1 MKNFILKMFVFLKN
15 SVKFLEIVIIF
26 FTMLIILYWIQ
37 HLIGTEWV
45 WLSFFYPIL
54 DSIIFVVDYL
64 TPDSLFNTENYVQ
77 YKYVFALL
85 LLAVIYFSNRY
96 ILITVEMLEN
106 IYINVTSKVKKIRED
121 KFNKDLMKNQKK
133 EQNLIQKYVV
143 YVSTSANNKKSY
155 GQEVSLDEQN
165 KTMNK
170 FLIEKTSVL
179 PEVFEDGFL
188 YKFNDFD
195 SIDNILDVF
204 FKLLQSNAPLDY
216 LIVVHAYKS
225 DFNSEVENLKKLIAL
240 KLVNKMYLSSETS
253 YRYGFNKNRKY
264 ETSQLGIF
272 QKDNITIEVS
282 NFVKKD

>member
-1 MKNFILKMFVFLKN
+1 MKNFILKMFDFLKN

-54 DSIIFVVDYL
+54 DSIIFVVEYL

-77 YKYVFALL
+77 YKYIASLL
-85 LLAVIYFSNRY
+85 LLAVIYFSIRY

-121 KFNKDLMKNQKK
+121 KFNNDLIKNQKN
-133 EQNLIQKYVV
+133 EQNLIKKYVV
-143 YVSTSANNKKSY
+143 YVSSSVNDKKSY

-165 KTMNK
+165 KIMNK

-204 FKLLQSNAPLDY
+204 YKLLQSNAPLDY

-225 DFNSEVENLKKLIAL
+225 DFNSEIENLKKLIAL

-253 YRYGFNKNRKY
+253 YRYGFNKNKKY

-272 QKDNITIEVS
+272 QKDDITIEVL

>member
-1 MKNFILKMFVFLKN
+1 MKNFILKMFDFLKN

-54 DSIIFVVDYL
+54 DSIIFVVEYL

-77 YKYVFALL
+77 YKYIASLL

-121 KFNKDLMKNQKK
+121 KFNNDLIKNQKN
-133 EQNLIQKYVV
+133 EQNLIKKYVV
-143 YVSTSANNKKSY
+143 YVSSSVNDKKSY

-165 KTMNK
+165 KIMNK

-188 YKFNDFD
+188 YKFNDFE

-204 FKLLQSNAPLDY
+204 SKLLQSNSPLDY

-225 DFNSEVENLKKLIAL
+225 DFNSEIENLKKLIAL

-253 YRYGFNKNRKY
+253 YRYGFNKNKKY

-272 QKDNITIEVS
+272 QKDDVTIEVL
-282 NFVKKD
+282 NFVEKD

>member
-1 MKNFILKMFVFLKN
+1 MKNFILKMFDFLKN

-54 DSIIFVVDYL
+54 DSIIFVVEYL

-77 YKYVFALL
+77 YKYIASLL
-85 LLAVIYFSNRY
+85 LLAVIYFSIRY

-121 KFNKDLMKNQKK
+121 KFNNDLIKNQKN
-133 EQNLIQKYVV
+133 EQNLIKKYVV
-143 YVSTSANNKKSY
+143 YVSSSVNDKKSY

-165 KTMNK
+165 KIMNK

-204 FKLLQSNAPLDY
+204 YKLLQSNAPLDY

-225 DFNSEVENLKKLIAL
+225 DFNSEIENLKKLIAL
-240 KLVNKMYLSSETS
+240 KLLNKMYLSSETS
-253 YRYGFNKNRKY
+253 YRYGFNKNKKY

-272 QKDNITIEVS
+272 QKDDITIEVL

>member
-1 MKNFILKMFVFLKN
+1 MKNFILKMFDFLKN

-54 DSIIFVVDYL
+54 DSIIFVVEYL

-77 YKYVFALL
+77 YKYIASLL
-85 LLAVIYFSNRY
+85 LLAVIYFSIKY

-121 KFNKDLMKNQKK
+121 KFNNDLIKNQKN
-133 EQNLIQKYVV
+133 EQNLIKKYVV
-143 YVSTSANNKKSY
+143 YVSSSVNDKKSY

-165 KTMNK
+165 KIMNK

-204 FKLLQSNAPLDY
+204 YKLLQSNAPLDY

-225 DFNSEVENLKKLIAL
+225 DFNSEIENLKKLIAL
-240 KLVNKMYLSSETS
+240 KLLNKMYLSSETS
-253 YRYGFNKNRKY
+253 YRYGFNKNKKY

-272 QKDNITIEVS
+272 QKDDITIEVL

>member
-1 MKNFILKMFVFLKN
+1 MKNFILKMFDFLKN

-54 DSIIFVVDYL
+54 DSIIFVVEYL

-77 YKYVFALL
+77 YKYIASLL
-85 LLAVIYFSNRY
+85 LLAVIYFSIKY

-121 KFNKDLMKNQKK
+121 KFNNDLIKNQKN
-133 EQNLIQKYVV
+133 EQNLIKKYVV
-143 YVSTSANNKKSY
+143 YVSSSVNDKKSY

-165 KTMNK
+165 KIMNK

-204 FKLLQSNAPLDY
+204 YKLLQSNAPLDY

-225 DFNSEVENLKKLIAL
+225 DFNSEIENLKKLIAL

-253 YRYGFNKNRKY
+253 YRYGFNKNKKY

-272 QKDNITIEVS
+272 QKDDITIEVL

>member
-1 MKNFILKMFVFLKN
+1 MKNFILKMFDFLKN

-54 DSIIFVVDYL
+54 DSIIFVVEYL

-77 YKYVFALL
+77 YKYIASLL

-121 KFNKDLMKNQKK
+121 KFNNDLIKNQKN
-133 EQNLIQKYVV
+133 EQNLIKKYVV
-143 YVSTSANNKKSY
+143 YVSSSVNDKKSY

-165 KTMNK
+165 KIMNK

-195 SIDNILDVF
+195 SIDNVLDVF
-204 FKLLQSNAPLDY
+204 YKLLQSNAPLDY

-225 DFNSEVENLKKLIAL
+225 DFNSEIENLKKLIAL

-253 YRYGFNKNRKY
+253 YRYGFNKNKKY

-272 QKDNITIEVS
+272 QKDDITIEVL